1 MKGLSQMKWKRWK
14 KHKDDQSSIGL
25 FPKLSFKLITVPQKV
40 KLKCLIALGRIKE
53 NIFFFNKLRSA

>member
-1 MKGLSQMKWKRWK
+1 MKGLSQMKWERWK
-14 KHKDDQSSIGL
+14 KYKDDQSNIRL

-53 NIFFFNKLRSA
+53 KYFHL